1 MKTLLIFM
9 PLFLMACA
17 THSLPKTQPSA
28 TATASIDSCEKV
40 YERLL
45 AISLT
50 QLNPDQAYSKAERE
64 AAVMLLDKQYNSSG
78 TTQKFFAH
86 CVGHMTN
93 EQVLCMQKA
102 ESFNQ
107 MSTCQ
112 ELLTK

>member
-1 MKTLLIFM
+1 MKTVLVFM
-9 PLFLMACA
+9 PLLLAACA
-17 THSLPKTQPSA
+17 THSLPKTQSSA
-28 TATASIDSCEKV
+28 TALASIDSCEKV
-40 YERLL
+40 YGRLL
-45 AISLT
+45 VISLA
-50 QLNPDQAYSKAERE
+50 QLDPDQAYSKAERE
-64 AAVMLLDKQYNSSG
+64 AAVTLLDKQYNSSG